1 MNDINQNGIQTEA
14 HKNAADNYAVA
25 CLVLSILAIPLMCTL
40 FGGVILF
47 IISVVLGIIAL
58 KDHTSRT
65 YLVIISFIL
74 DIIVLGVIGVFIYFF
89 VTWGS
94 VTVKDVSVSP
104 SGDYQV
110 EVIAN
115 DDGATGGYYILAF
128 ERASQGEFASVGD
141 KKPRDAEDI
150 NASGEKWD
158 TAYDITWT
166 SDDTFYA
173 LSHYGPIHEMS
184 LLKVEIYSDT
194 FRTLEGYVS
203 IKRDESYFDHLE
215 ISGDKVFYVCYL
227 NITNTFYETIEF
239 SLESD
244 LGGHMISAGP
254 DGNEVV
260 YSIDPGQTE
269 LFEVVLCG
277 DKGSEEEITE
287 EDLIPSVC
295 FVPVSYNPD

>member
-1 MNDINQNGIQTEA
+1 MNDINQNEIQTEA
-14 HKNAADNYAVA
+14 PKKEADNFAVA

-40 FGGVILF
+40 FGGVILL

-58 KDHTSRT
+58 KERTSRT

-74 DIIVLGVIGVFIYFF
+74 DVIVLGVIGVFIYVFATF
-89 VTWGS
+89 GS
-94 VTVKDVSVSP
+94 VTVTETSVSP

-110 EVIAN
+110 DVIAS

-150 NASGEKWD
+150 NASGEKWG
-158 TAYDITWT
+158 TVYDITWT
-166 SDDTFYA
+166 SDDTLYA

-244 LGGHMISAGP
+244 LSGHMISAGP

-269 LFEVVLCG
+269 LFEVVFCG
-277 DKGSEEEITE
+277 DKGTEDEITE
-287 EDLIPSVC
+287 EDLIPSVY